1 MQLSKNLSLA
11 EVTRSETAKRK
22 GISNMPTPE
31 HIENFKK
38 LAENVFQPIREHFG
52 CPIHISSGYRS
63 EALNKAIGGAGKM
76 VNGKYVASSQHCHGE
91 AIDIDMDGS
100 ASGVTNKQVFDYIK
114 DNLNFDQLIW
124 EFGTDANPDWVHV
137 SFDSS
142 GKQRKQILKAV
153 KKGSATSYVPF
164 K

>member
-11 EVTRSETAKRK
+11 EVIRSETAKRR
-22 GISNMPTPE
+22 GISNMPTAE

-38 LAENVFQPIREHFG
+38 LAENVFQPIRDHFG

-63 EALNKAIGGAGKM
+63 KELNTAIKG
-76 VNGKYVASSQHCHGE
+76 SLTSQHCQGE

-124 EFGTDANPDWVHV
+124 EFGTDSNPDWVHV

-153 KKGSATSYVPF
+153 KKGSATSYLPF